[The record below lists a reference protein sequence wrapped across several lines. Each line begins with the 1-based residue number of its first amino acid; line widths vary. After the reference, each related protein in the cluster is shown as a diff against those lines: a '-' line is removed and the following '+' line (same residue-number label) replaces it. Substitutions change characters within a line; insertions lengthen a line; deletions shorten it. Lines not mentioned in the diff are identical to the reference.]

1 MRRCCLGPK
10 GAEMRRLYWTA
21 GVGLAG
27 FFVGGKAGGAPG
39 AVIGLIWGASVGFGF
54 GAIFCEQRPTK
65 LLILYWA
72 LTLGFLGPFL
82 GAVIEAVPRPY
93 VSETQLFIAG
103 GFGALAGATL
113 GVVAGLIQ
121 WKIRLRRAQHLHAVT

>member
-1 MRRCCLGPK
+1 M
-10 GAEMRRLYWTA
+10 
-21 GVGLAG
+21 
-27 FFVGGKAGGAPG
+27 
-39 AVIGLIWGASVGFGF
+39 GLIWGAGVGFGF

-72 LTLGFLGPFL
+72 LTLGFLGPFF

-93 VSETQLFIAG
+93 VSETQLFVAG
-103 GFGALAGATL
+103 GVGALVGATL

-121 WKIRLRRAQHLHAVT
+121 WKLRVRRAPNICTP